1 MNKKQKTM
9 ITSFRDEENRVKK
22 VNTLFTSKERNY
34 IHRSTNSFMAEDTNT
49 LDEKEKEF
57 LHKINYYTAMKQ
69 IKEQFIQEIMQEIQD
84 IESFIN
90 AEEKKLQFYQNEIK
104 PNITNT
110 KATNK
115 LIMKHI
121 IKEYFKSSK
130 FKVNTDDLEEI
141 REAGYKNTHEFSIDL
156 QYYLTDNLKSNIEGY
171 NITEKTIKEVPN
183 TLKDEKGDYYD
194 L

>member
-1 MNKKQKTM
+1 MKEKRT
-9 ITSFRDEENRVKK
+9 TSTLTIRDEKNKLK
-22 VNTLFTSKERNY
+22 NLNTLYTTKERNFQL
-34 IHRSTNSFMAEDTNT
+34 RSKISLMVEDNTT
-49 LDEKEKEF
+49 LDEKEKEYIN
-57 LHKINYYTAMKQ
+57 KINHYRKMKEL
-69 IKEQFIQEIMQEIQD
+69 KEQYIQEIMQEIQD
-84 IESFIN
+84 IESFIDT
-90 AEEKKLQFYQNEIK
+90 EEKKLQFYQNEIK
-104 PNITNT
+104 PNVTNT
-110 KATNK
+110 QSKK
-115 LIMKHI
+115 QKIMKHI
-121 IKEYFKSSK
+121 IKEYFKSSE